1 MHICREPSALAYA
14 IKRSCENKAEVVA
27 QDEKESGLRATLNLG
42 HTFGHVC
49 IAINFCLDLYV
60 QLIDTGI
67 DKSGV
72 SKPQNTLS
80 QQHLSEF

>member
-1 MHICREPSALAYA
+1 LLNFCLVKNAEYIFGKKISVLFFRFAANLWFEMHICREPSALAYA

-49 IAINFCLDLYV
+49 IAISYV
-60 QLIDTGI
+60 
-67 DKSGV
+67 
-72 SKPQNTLS
+72 
-80 QQHLSEF
+80 

>member
-1 MHICREPSALAYA
+1 LNVVTNFYLAVNVELEMYFCREPNALAYA

-49 IAINFCLDLYV
+49 VIMFGFLCLIIFYC
-60 QLIDTGI
+60 
-67 DKSGV
+67 
-72 SKPQNTLS
+72 
-80 QQHLSEF
+80 H

>member
-1 MHICREPSALAYA
+1 MYICREPNALAYV

-49 IAINFCLDLYV
+49 VIMFGFLCVINFY
-60 QLIDTGI
+60 
-67 DKSGV
+67 
-72 SKPQNTLS
+72 
-80 QQHLSEF
+80 

>member
-1 MHICREPSALAYA
+1 MHICREPNALAYA

-49 IAINFCLDLYV
+49 VIMFGFLCVVNFY
-60 QLIDTGI
+60 
-67 DKSGV
+67 
-72 SKPQNTLS
+72 
-80 QQHLSEF
+80 

>member
-1 MHICREPSALAYA
+1 MYICREPSALAYA

-49 IAINFCLDLYV
+49 IAINYV
-60 QLIDTGI
+60 
-67 DKSGV
+67 
-72 SKPQNTLS
+72 
-80 QQHLSEF
+80 